1 MTMLHR
7 LSKHLEFRPT
17 HSAARP
23 LSSRCLDM
31 PMKNYLLC
39 LKHFVK
45 LLAYSLGYFL
55 SSIRDNK
62 STGDTDKAIACVLEH
77 LIVQRTYFNAGV
89 DKRRIASKFN

>member
-1 MTMLHR
+1 MTVLHR

-23 LSSRCLDM
+23 LSSRCLDI
-31 PMKNYLLC
+31 PMKNYLSC
-39 LKHFVK
+39 LKHFVNF
-45 LLAYSLGYFL
+45 LAYSLGYFL
-55 SSIRDNK
+55 SSVRDNK
-62 STGDTDKAIACVLEH
+62 STGDRAIACVLL